1 MREYEELHF
10 RRGSPLAYGL
20 MGIAC
25 SSVFL
30 SFSSLFIYCSSVLST
45 CYEVK
50 CVGCQVSKSK
60 YSVTSLIWTVL
71 YEGTRIYR
79 QCHCSPM
86 HLIVKP
92 VQAYSMFL
100 KRLPV
105 RDSYFFFQNNILILF
120 SAKYKVLKIA
130 LVKSKFVISNFILS
144 NGMISYRIC
153 PPKSPT

>member
-1 MREYEELHF
+1 MRVPEYI
-10 RRGSPLAYGL
+10 GNA
-20 MGIAC
+20 IA
-25 SSVFL
+25 
-30 SFSSLFIYCSSVLST
+30 
-45 CYEVK
+45 
-50 CVGCQVSKSK
+50 
-60 YSVTSLIWTVL
+60 
-71 YEGTRIYR
+71 R
-79 QCHCSPM
+79 QC

-92 VQAYSMFL
+92 VQAHSMFL

-153 PPKSPT
+153 LPKSPT